1 MDTNVKKK
9 PAPARRIIGDLLIF
23 LMTAL
28 TVETIVVMTH
38 KINTVVLKDD
48 YIKVF
53 RFELIF
59 CAIFL
64 IFALDVRFGFFTRL
78 RFKVTKVIGWIL
90 RIVIVLL
97 TAILGFFCI
106 RVVVGSCINTSEQT
120 DYAIVLGL
128 ALENGQPT
136 ESLLLRIDTGR
147 KYLEQYPEAQ
157 LILTGGNAD
166 ESGKTEAETMRELL
180 AAQGVPDDNM
190 ILEDDAKTTQENFL
204 NVAAMIDPA
213 APVVF
218 ISSGYHM
225 ERAVMYAKKAGFTNI
240 RRLPAPSPFFEYG
253 ADMMSEVV
261 LFINEITK

>member
-97 TAILGFFCI
+97 TAVLGFFCI